1 MDKFKIGEN
10 AVIIW
15 RMMDNNKHWEY
26 GELKKATGL
35 SDRELNAAIGWLA
48 RENKIQFDT
57 DESGQK
63 EYFYLDINLFIG

>member
-10 AVIIW
+10 AGIIW

-35 SDRELNAAIGWLA
+35 SDRALIPAIGGLA
-48 RENKIQFDT
+48 RQNTIQCGT
-57 DESGQK
+57 H
-63 EYFYLDINLFIG
+63 

>member
-10 AVIIW
+10 AGIIW

-35 SDRELNAAIGWLA
+35 SDRELNAAIGSA
-48 RENKIQFDT
+48 GKRK
-57 DESGQK
+57 
-63 EYFYLDINLFIG
+63 